1 VPFLRKAAARDP
13 LPVTMS
19 GVRMGE
25 RLLQIGVDD
34 ARLAGQLA
42 AKVGLSG
49 HAATVVADEA
59 AASRARDAMADAG
72 VLADVHVARL
82 DSLPFDPD
90 SFDAL
95 VVHNM
100 NNLIASIDRAQR
112 PRVIEQW
119 RRALRMGG
127 RIIVID
133 AGARG
138 GIGALLRSGP
148 KIDVEYESAGGTI
161 AALEGG
167 GFRPVR
173 LLGDREGFKF
183 VEGLKTQ

>member
-1 VPFLRKAAARDP
+1 
-13 LPVTMS
+13 
-19 GVRMGE
+19 MGE

-49 HAATVVADEA
+49 HAAMVVADEA
-59 AASRARDAMADAG
+59 TASRARDGMADAG
-72 VLADVHVARL
+72 VLVDVHVARL
-82 DSLPFDPD
+82 HSLPFDPD

-100 NNLIASIDRAQR
+100 NNLIASIDRLQR
-112 PRVIEQW
+112 TQVIGEW
-119 RRALRMGG
+119 RRTLRQGG
-127 RIIVID
+127 RIIVIE

-138 GIGALLRSGP
+138 GIGSLLRSGP
-148 KIDVEYESAGGTI
+148 KIDIEYEGTGGTI

-183 VEGLKTQ
+183 IEGLKT

>member
-1 VPFLRKAAARDP
+1 
-13 LPVTMS
+13 
-19 GVRMGE
+19 MGE

-49 HAATVVADEA
+49 HAAMVVYDEA
-59 AASRARDAMADAG
+59 AASRARAGIADAG
-72 VLADVHVARL
+72 VLVDVHVARL
-82 DSLPFDPD
+82 DSLPFEPE

-100 NNLIASIDRAQR
+100 NNLIASIDRVQR
-112 PRVIEQW
+112 TQAIGEW

-127 RIIVID
+127 RIVVIEP
-133 AGARG
+133 GARG

-148 KIDVEYESAGGTI
+148 KLDIEYEGTGGTV
-161 AALEGG
+161 AALEAG

-173 LLGDREGFKF
+173 MLGDREGFKF
-183 VEGLKTQ
+183 IEGLKT

>member
-1 VPFLRKAAARDP
+1 
-13 LPVTMS
+13 
-19 GVRMGE
+19 MGE

-34 ARLAGQLA
+34 TRLAGQLA

-49 HAATVVADEA
+49 HAAMVVADEA
-59 AASRARDAMADAG
+59 AASRARDGLANAG
-72 VLADVHVARL
+72 VLADVHVAPL
-82 DSLPFDPD
+82 DSLPFDPE

-100 NNLIASIDRAQR
+100 KNLIASIDRMQR
-112 PRVIEQW
+112 TRAINDW
-119 RRALRMGG
+119 RRALRLGG
-127 RIIVID
+127 RIVVIE
-133 AGARG
+133 AGTRG

-148 KIDVEYESAGGTI
+148 KIDIEYEGTGGTI
-161 AALEGG
+161 AALEAG

-183 VEGLKTQ
+183 IEGLKTIAD

>member
-1 VPFLRKAAARDP
+1 MPFLRKTTARDP
-13 LPVTMS
+13 LAVTMS

-49 HAATVVADEA
+49 HAAMVVVDEA
-59 AASRARDAMADAG
+59 TASRARDGMADAG
-72 VLADVHVARL
+72 VLVDVHVARL
-82 DSLPFDPD
+82 DSLPVDSD

-100 NNLIASIDRAQR
+100 NNLIASVDRQQR
-112 PRVIEQW
+112 TRVIGEW

-127 RIIVID
+127 RIIVVE

-138 GIGALLRSGP
+138 GIGSLLRSGP
-148 KIDVEYESAGGTI
+148 KIDIEYEGTGGTI
-161 AALEGG
+161 AALEAG

-183 VEGLKTQ
+183 IEGLKT